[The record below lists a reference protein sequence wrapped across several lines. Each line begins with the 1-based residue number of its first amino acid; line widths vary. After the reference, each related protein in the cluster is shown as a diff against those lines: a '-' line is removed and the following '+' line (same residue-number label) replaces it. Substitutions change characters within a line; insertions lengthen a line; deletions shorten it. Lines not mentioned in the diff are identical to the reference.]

1 MKRVMIF
8 VILVFLASRCL
19 QAQNPPTTKNVVD
32 YFMMMPA
39 SLWDLNS
46 HDYSDLQ
53 KTAMI
58 DEKDIKNGWLK
69 FTGKDTSDMWEGW
82 GEFVLFKKPDKTY
95 MMAVSILSCGPECNQ
110 TLKFFE
116 LNQKSWKDVTSE
128 VFKPVAAKLLSSKYI
143 SLAGNDEFA
152 ESPPVIYVLPRYGT
166 EITVVTQEDITGH
179 KFTLATYAYINGK
192 FSLKTQ

>member
-1 MKRVMIF
+1 MKKVMILM
-8 VILVFLASRCL
+8 VLAFFASCCVH
-19 QAQNPPTTKNVVD
+19 AQNPATQKNVVD
-32 YFMMMPA
+32 YFMMMPG

-46 HDYSDLQ
+46 HDYNDLQ

-69 FTGKDTSDMWEGW
+69 FTGKDTSDIWEGW

-110 TLKFFE
+110 SLKFFE
-116 LNQKSWKDVTSE
+116 LNQKSWKEVTAD
-128 VFKPVAAKLLSSKYI
+128 VFKPVAKKFLSMKYV

-166 EITVVTQEDITGH
+166 DITVVTQEDITGH
-179 KFTLATYAYINGK
+179 KFTLATYAYTNGK
-192 FSLKTQ
+192 FILKTQ